1 MKGLLQ
7 KKSIIGI
14 VLALV
19 MVMGLAGCAC
29 SGSDN
34 KSTNNSNNASTA
46 NTTNATN
53 QTAAP
58 AADGSK
64 TLIVYFSWSGNVD
77 KMANWIAEATGGKLA
92 RVTAK
97 TPYPTDYNKTAD
109 QAKKEQNDNARP
121 EINVDLTQEQLAGYD
136 TIYFG
141 FPVWWY
147 DLPMCMK
154 TFLESYDFN
163 GKTIIPFF
171 SHEGSSNGA
180 NSLDSLEKLAKGAT
194 VKKSDYLSISGGKV
208 ANSENEVKEW
218 VAKFSK

>member
-1 MKGLLQ
+1 MKSLL
-7 KKSIIGI
+7 KTKRLFAV

-19 MVMGLAGCAC
+19 MVAGLAGCSC
-29 SGSDN
+29 STADNSSDN
-34 KSTNNSNNASTA
+34 STQNASA
-46 NTTNATN
+46 NASGTQNATA
-53 QTAAP
+53 TTP
-58 AADGSK
+58 TTDGSK
-64 TLIVYFSWSGNVD
+64 TLVVYFSWSGNVD
-77 KMANWIAEATGGKLA
+77 KMANWIAEATGGKNA
-92 RVTAK
+92 RVTPK

-109 QAKKEQNDNARP
+109 QAKKEQDDNARP
-121 EINVDLTQEQLAGYD
+121 EINVDLTQEELAGYD

-147 DLPMCMK
+147 DLPMCMQ

-171 SHEGSSNGA
+171 SHEGSSSGA
-180 NSLDSLEKLAKGAT
+180 NSLDTLEKLAKGAT